1 MEQGVKTHTQ
11 LTTRGSSI
19 TSVDELTG
27 RQKAAILIIA
37 IGTDVASQVF
47 KHLKDK
53 EIEKLS
59 IEIANMRDVSS
70 TIMETV
76 VEEFYQMIMAQEY
89 ISQGGI
95 EYAKSVLEKALGPRK
110 AHEVLS
116 RVESA
121 IHVSG
126 FKLLKEVDPNQ
137 LLNFIQHEHP
147 QTISLILANLEPEQ
161 TAQIL
166 SDLPPEIQSDVAYR
180 VATMGKISPDL
191 LSDIESVLETQVES
205 VFGQD
210 LSVAGGAKAVAE
222 ILNLTS
228 RSVEKAVLS
237 DLEKK
242 NPELATEI
250 KNLMFVFEDIVLLD
264 DRSVQRVLREI
275 DSKDLALALKMAT
288 DEVKDLVFRNM
299 SERASNLLKEEL
311 EYMGPVRVKDVEEA
325 QLKIVESIRNL
336 EEDGEI
342 IISGRGG
349 EEEMI
354 V

>member
-1 MEQGVKTHTQ
+1 MEQSVAS
-11 LTTRGSSI
+11 LTY
-19 TSVDELTG
+19 DQLTG
-27 RQKAAILIIA
+27 RQKAAVLVIA
-37 IGTDVASQVF
+37 LGTEVASQVF

-59 IEIANMRDVSS
+59 IEIANMKDVSS
-70 TIMETV
+70 SVMESI

-89 ISQGGI
+89 ISSGGL
-95 EYAKSVLEKALGPRK
+95 EYAKGVLEKALGPRK
-110 AHEVLS
+110 AHEIVS

-147 QTISLILANLEPEQ
+147 QTISLILANLESEQ
-161 TAQIL
+161 TAAIV
-166 SDLPPEIQSDVAYR
+166 SDLPPEIQADVAYR
-180 VATMGKISPDL
+180 IATMGKISPDL
-191 LSDIESVLETQVES
+191 LSDIEGVLENQVET

-210 LSVAGGAKAVAE
+210 LSAAGGAKAVAE

-228 RSVEKAVLS
+228 RSVEKAILS
-237 DLEKK
+237 DLEKR

-264 DRSVQRVLREI
+264 DRSVQRVLREVE
-275 DSKDLALALKMAT
+275 SKDLGLALKMST
-288 DEVKDLVFRNM
+288 DEVKDLIFRNM
-299 SERASNLLKEEL
+299 SERASNLLREEL

-325 QLKIVESIRNL
+325 QLKIVEIIRNL

-349 EEEMI
+349 EEEM
-354 V
+354 VV

>member
-1 MEQGVKTHTQ
+1 MEQPSAAD
-11 LTTRGSSI
+11 LSY
-19 TSVDELTG
+19 ENLTG

-37 IGTDVASQVF
+37 LGTEVASQVF

-59 IEIANMRDVSS
+59 IEIANMKDVSS
-70 TIMETV
+70 SVMEGI

-89 ISQGGI
+89 ISQGGLD
-95 EYAKSVLEKALGPRK
+95 YAKNVLEKALGPRK
-110 AHEVLS
+110 AHEVVS

-147 QTISLILANLEPEQ
+147 QTISLILANLESEQ
-161 TAQIL
+161 TAAII
-166 SDLPPEIQSDVAYR
+166 SDLPPEIQADVAYR
-180 VATMGKISPDL
+180 IATMGKISPDL
-191 LSDIESVLETQVES
+191 LSDIEGVLENQVET

-210 LSVAGGAKAVAE
+210 LSAAGGAKAVAE
-222 ILNLTS
+222 ILNLAS
-228 RSVEKAVLS
+228 RSVEKAILS
-237 DLEKK
+237 DLEKR

-264 DRSVQRVLREI
+264 DRSVQRVLREVE
-275 DSKDLALALKMAT
+275 SKDLGLALKMST
-288 DEVKDLVFRNM
+288 DEVRDLIFRNM
-299 SERASNLLKEEL
+299 SERAANLLKEEL

-325 QLKIVESIRNL
+325 QLKIVEVIRNL
-336 EEDGEI
+336 EEDGEV

-349 EEEMI
+349 EEEM
-354 V
+354 VV

>member
-1 MEQGVKTHTQ
+1 MEQQ
-11 LTTRGSSI
+11 
-19 TSVDELTG
+19 TSAELSYENLTG

-37 IGTDVASQVF
+37 LGTEVASQVF

-53 EIEKLS
+53 EIERLS
-59 IEIANMRDVSS
+59 IEIANMKDVSS
-70 TIMETV
+70 SVMEGI

-89 ISQGGI
+89 ISQGGLD
-95 EYAKSVLEKALGPRK
+95 YAKNVLEKALGPRK
-110 AHEVLS
+110 AHEVVS

-147 QTISLILANLEPEQ
+147 QTISLILANLESEQ
-161 TAQIL
+161 TSAII
-166 SDLPPEIQSDVAYR
+166 SDLPPEIQADVAYR
-180 VATMGKISPDL
+180 IATMGKISPDL
-191 LSDIESVLETQVES
+191 LSDIEGVLENQVET

-210 LSVAGGAKAVAE
+210 LSAAGGAKAVAE
-222 ILNLTS
+222 ILNLAS
-228 RSVEKAVLS
+228 RSVEKAILS
-237 DLEKK
+237 DLEKR

-264 DRSVQRVLREI
+264 DRSVQRVLREVE
-275 DSKDLALALKMAT
+275 SKDLGLALKMST
-288 DEVKDLVFRNM
+288 DEVRELIFRNM

-325 QLKIVESIRNL
+325 QLKIVEVIRNL
-336 EEDGEI
+336 EEDGEV

-349 EEEMI
+349 EEEM
-354 V
+354 VV